1 MPIVT
6 DTDRTDLLASCRD
19 ALCPG
24 YVQVPMRGIER
35 ETAFTYGEL
44 SGSGSQTPHEQM
56 IAHLP
61 ERSTTQYV
69 WLSQEDE
76 PCPVCGG
83 PRILDPNK
91 RPEYETKSGQDP
103 LELVK
108 RERGLNRE
116 QDDRESALTMQR
128 EMLELKRR
136 ELDLRERELA
146 AQVKREPKVKA
157 PAA

>member
-19 ALCPG
+19 PLCPG
-24 YVQVPMRGIER
+24 YEQVPMRGIER

-83 PRILDPNK
+83 PRILDPRE
-91 RPEYETKSGQDP
+91 RPVYETKSGQDP

-116 QDDRESALTMQR
+116 QADRDEA
-128 EMLELKRR
+128 LELQRQQLAEAKRAN
-136 ELDLRERELA
+136 DLRERELA
-146 AQVKREPKVKA
+146 AAIKPKAKA